1 MQGGNKMHAKM
12 GILII
17 FILSYMLFAS
27 SLLQLEAG
35 QYIDEFNS
43 AQLNEKYWKVT
54 KAGKGSFE
62 IKDGKLYLISPG
74 VADGIMFYWNKEI
87 TNEDLLI
94 EAKIDISG
102 VGTDGTFGFTD
113 VIIEPQVNTD
123 VHPHLNAQ
131 FVILIA
137 TWGINDDLRGKP
149 DHKGRLFNGSYD
161 KPGGEHIFAV
171 ELQGNA
177 IKWYVDGKEVGQS
190 ERKAKSR
197 FFTISSD
204 QYTSHYV
211 GTFAIDY
218 IKLSGEG
225 VSAVSSKD
233 KLTTTWGCTKADR
246 S

>member
-1 MQGGNKMHAKM
+1 MQSRIW
-12 GILII
+12 ILII
-17 FILSYMLFAS
+17 LILSYMLSDS
-27 SLLQLEAG
+27 SLLRLEAG
-35 QYIDEFNS
+35 QLTDEFNS
-43 AQLNEKYWKVT
+43 AQLNDKFWKIT

-74 VADGIMFYWNKEI
+74 VADGVMLYWNKEI

-113 VIIEPQVNTD
+113 VIIDPQVNTD

-131 FVILIA
+131 FVILLA

-149 DHKGRLFNGSYD
+149 EHKGRLFDGSYD
-161 KPGGEHIFAV
+161 KPGGEHKFAV

-197 FFTISSD
+197 FFTISPD

-225 VSAVSSKD
+225 VLAVSSKD
-233 KLTTTWGCTKADR
+233 KLTTTWGYAKADR
-246 S
+246 G